1 MPISRHYLT
10 INGPQG
16 KRRVH
21 YRKAGKGPP
30 LLMVHQSPRS
40 SAEYEPL
47 MRQWAEH
54 FTCIAPDTPG
64 FGQSDPLANPAP
76 EIEDFADALIE
87 FCDAISLS
95 QISGYGFHSGGIILV
110 TALKRHMARFKT
122 LAIGGYAVWND
133 EERVK
138 IGPPYIPP
146 NPPKPYG
153 EHLIWLWNRI
163 LEQSWYFPWFDPDD
177 KTRMPGAHAD
187 PARVHQIILEMLDAG
202 DFYRLGYGAVLRG
215 PRDIPVPDAVTP
227 PVLITAYTGD
237 PLKGHLDRLGGMPAG
252 WEAYGVDTPQ
262 AHWDASLTHFKAL
275 GICDEIEPR
284 ADEDQGF
291 LSVSTDGFNG
301 MIHWQGQRGSRRLL
315 VHAPGR
321 EAELLSDPD
330 AIRIDLPGHGLS
342 SAWPG
347 EAPAQWPAWQA
358 VIDAVAAQFGTT
370 ETIFEPLQHGDAD
383 QLFPDLSP
391 DRFGNYLTAAWSI
404 VRAAHIYAPWY
415 MASKDDAIP
424 IDKAALDPFNL
435 AREHRALIRATA
447 AKAFHL
453 AFNSNKKDQHH
464 VHP

>member
-1 MPISRHYLT
+1 MTISRHYLT
-10 INGPQG
+10 INGSQG

-47 MRQWAEH
+47 MRQWAAH

-76 EIEDFADALIE
+76 EIEDFADAMIE
-87 FCDAISLS
+87 FCDAVGLK
-95 QISGYGFHSGGIILV
+95 QIAGYGFHSGGIILV

-133 EERVK
+133 EERLK

-153 EHLIWLWNRI
+153 EHLTWLWNRV

-177 KTRMPGAHAD
+177 ETRMPGAHAD
-187 PARVHQIILEMLDAG
+187 PSRVHQIILEMLDAG

-215 PRDIPVPDAVTP
+215 PRDIPPPDAATP

-237 PLKGHLDRLGGMPAG
+237 PLKGHLGRLGDMPAG
-252 WEAYGVDTPQ
+252 WEAYGVETPQ
-262 AHWDASLTHFKAL
+262 EHWDASLAHFQST
-275 GICDEIEPR
+275 GICDAIEPK
-284 ADEDQGF
+284 ADENQGF
-291 LSVSTDGFNG
+291 ITVSTDHFSGL
-301 MIHWQGQRGSRRLL
+301 IHWQGKRGSGRLL

-321 EAELLSDPD
+321 EAELLNHPD

-342 SAWPG
+342 TDWPG
-347 EAPAQWPAWQA
+347 EPPTDWPAWQA
-358 VIDAVAAQFGTT
+358 VLDAVAAQFSTS
-370 ETIFEPLQHGDAD
+370 ETVFEPLQQGDSD

-391 DRFGNYLTAAWSI
+391 DRFGNYLTTAWSI

-415 MASKDDAIP
+415 MASKDHGIP
-424 IDKAALDPFNL
+424 IDKAALAPDKL

-447 AKAFHL
+447 AKAFHIAL
-453 AFNSNKKDQHH
+453 NAHKEDDHYDN
-464 VHP
+464 P